1 MVLPGCRGFHQAK
14 DDEAKPKIN
23 CQSDVGLERSMSGGG
38 GKVRHQKKVHGI
50 PHNHRN
56 QGLHEIIHCR
66 FRHRVGLRWA
76 AEKFCPA
83 CC

>member
-1 MVLPGCRGFHQAK
+1 MVLPGCRGFHQAE

-23 CQSDVGLERSMSGGG
+23 CQSDVSLERSMSGGG
-38 GKVRHQKKVHGI
+38 GEVRHQKKVHSI

-66 FRHRVGLRWA
+66 FRHRVRLRWA
-76 AEKFCPA
+76 AEKICPA